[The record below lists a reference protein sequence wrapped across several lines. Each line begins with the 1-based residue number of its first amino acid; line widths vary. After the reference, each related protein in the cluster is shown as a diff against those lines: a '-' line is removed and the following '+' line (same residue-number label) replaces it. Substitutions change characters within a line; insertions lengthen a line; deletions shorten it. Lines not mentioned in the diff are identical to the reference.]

1 MINLGLTLLAL
12 KEGTFRVTMLFEN
25 PKSRFGVLM
34 CSRGRIA
41 TPRRREVLESDSAS
55 FWTVMTWQG
64 NVASRHCHFPTS
76 IMLHTSG
83 CYYEAD
89 TEPRG

>member
-1 MINLGLTLLAL
+1 MERETKL
-12 KEGTFRVTMLFEN
+12 KEGTFRTVTLLKIQSQDSVSQCVPE
-25 PKSRFGVLM
+25 SRT
-34 CSRGRIA
+34 A

-64 NVASRHCHFPTS
+64 NVASRHFHFPTS

-89 TEPRG
+89 TDPRG